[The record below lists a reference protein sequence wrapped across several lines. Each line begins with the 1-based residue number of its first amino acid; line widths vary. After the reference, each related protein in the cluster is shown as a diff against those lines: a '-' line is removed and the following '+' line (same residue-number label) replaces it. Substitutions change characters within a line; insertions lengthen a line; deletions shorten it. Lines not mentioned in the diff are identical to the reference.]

1 MSFVIAVSKDRVE
14 WIMAFNN
21 SINSESFS
29 VFLKY
34 VLRTVTN
41 NDNKN
46 NKTLIIL
53 YNASIN
59 LTFNWIK
66 IIRELDK
73 DE

>member
-1 MSFVIAVSKDRVE
+1 
-14 WIMAFNN
+14 MAFNN